1 MSLSLHVLL
10 AVAALTPLL
19 GALLTG
25 LIALF
30 RPTRVPEPA
39 VVRIAGVGM
48 VVSLLASIA
57 VLTRFLGFFGEPARG
72 EIEYGAW
79 LHMGDFI
86 LPAVFLLDG
95 VSVSISLFAAS
106 LTVLIALFSQT
117 YIHKEPGF
125 TRFFA
130 LLGIFA
136 TGVQLV
142 ALAGTMEVLLA
153 GWELLGV
160 SSALFIG
167 FFHERPEPVRSSI
180 RAFATYRLSDAGLLI
195 AIVYTFEVLETARF
209 SALEGAASLSPG
221 TATAISLLFILSA
234 MGKSAQL
241 PFSGWLPRAMEGPT
255 PSSALFYGAVSIHA
269 GLFLLLRIWP
279 ILEVSIAARTVGVVV
294 GLSTAI
300 YAAMVA
306 RVHTDAKGALAHAT
320 LAQVGLI
327 LAEICMGWTT
337 FALVHMIT
345 HAFLR
350 LGQYLKAPNTIHDS
364 HRLGYSHHDI
374 SWFELHFPKL
384 AAKVYAAAISRIRLD
399 DRVDAALAPFLAL
412 ARLLS
417 RIDQGW
423 RNTASLDRDP
433 IEASAI
439 RQLTP

>member
-1 MSLSLHVLL
+1 MHVAL
-10 AVAALTPLL
+10 AVAVMTPLV

-30 RPTRVPEPA
+30 RKTRVPEPL
-39 VVRIAGVGM
+39 VVRIAGVSTVM
-48 VVSLLASIA
+48 SLIASLVVLL
-57 VLTRFLGFFGEPARG
+57 RFLGVFGAPVRG

-79 LHMGDFI
+79 LKIGDFL

-95 VSVSISLFAAS
+95 VSVSISVFAAS
-106 LTVLIALFSQT
+106 LTVLIVLFSRT

-136 TGVQLV
+136 TGIQLV
-142 ALAGTMEVLLA
+142 ALAGTMEILLA
-153 GWELLGV
+153 GWELLGI
-160 SSALFIG
+160 SSALLIG

-209 SALEGAASLSPG
+209 SALAAAASLAP
-221 TATAISLLFILSA
+221 TTTTAIALLFILSA

-269 GLFLLLRIWP
+269 GLFLLLRVYP
-279 ILEVSIAARTVGVVV
+279 ILEVSMVARTVGVVI
-294 GLSTAI
+294 GLSTAV
-300 YAAMVA
+300 YAALVA
-306 RVHTDAKGALAHAT
+306 RVHTDAKGTLAHAT

-350 LGQYLKAPNTIHDS
+350 LGQHLKAPNTIHDI
-364 HRLGYSHHDI
+364 HRLGHSHHHP
-374 SWFELHFPKL
+374 SWLERRAPGF
-384 AAKVYAAAISRIRLD
+384 AAWLYSGAISRFRLD
-399 DRVDAALAPFLAL
+399 DRVDAAVAPFLAL
-412 ARLLS
+412 ARLLD

-423 RNTASLDRDP
+423 RNATSLDRDP

-439 RQLTP
+439 KRLAP